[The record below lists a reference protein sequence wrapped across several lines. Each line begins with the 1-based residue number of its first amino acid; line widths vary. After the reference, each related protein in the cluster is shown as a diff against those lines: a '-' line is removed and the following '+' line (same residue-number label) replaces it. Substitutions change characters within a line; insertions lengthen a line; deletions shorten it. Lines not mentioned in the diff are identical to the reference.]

1 MIDYVATLRE
11 GILEAY
17 TGIVTGLKN
26 TDKGMYIA
34 TDCITFSL
42 SNITLLVVLLLPHV
56 QAILELVQRSLAD
69 EERSD
74 NSVKLSLGL
83 IGDLADAF
91 PAGQIKQHLLSEWV
105 AQALRSKGR
114 FSAEAKKT
122 LRWARE
128 VSRSML
134 YPNSVADNL
143 PLIRWLSAQ
152 RRSPMFS

>member
-1 MIDYVATLRE
+1 MVDYVATLRE

-56 QAILELVQRSLAD
+56 QAILELVQRCLGDSERTESTIKLA
-69 EERSD
+69 
-74 NSVKLSLGL
+74 VGL
-83 IGDLADAF
+83 VGDLADTF
-91 PAGQIKQHLLSEWV
+91 PNGQIKQFLLADWLANE
-105 AQALRSKGR
+105 LRMKGR
-114 FSAEAKKT
+114 MAPETKKT

-128 VSRSML
+128 VRQYLL
-134 YPNSVADNL
+134 YIL
-143 PLIRWLSAQ
+143 F
-152 RRSPMFS
+152 SP